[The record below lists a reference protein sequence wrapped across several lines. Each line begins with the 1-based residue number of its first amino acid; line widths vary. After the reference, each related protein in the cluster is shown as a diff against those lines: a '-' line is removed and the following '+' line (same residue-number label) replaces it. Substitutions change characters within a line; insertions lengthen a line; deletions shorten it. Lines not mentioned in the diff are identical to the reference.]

1 MHGILEQIRLVL
13 GETMKASFEK
23 KYPNITRWVDEH
35 AGWIEIGYNDD
46 SPLTSFIRAIDC
58 GGMLWQGQD
67 TYESIDEALQ
77 DLNAG
82 LETVFEE
89 IYGIG

>member
-1 MHGILEQIRLVL
+1 
-13 GETMKASFEK
+13 
-23 KYPNITRWVDEH
+23 
-35 AGWIEIGYNDD
+35 
-46 SPLTSFIRAIDC
+46 
-58 GGMLWQGQD
+58 MLWQGQD

-82 LETVFEE
+82 LEIVFEK